1 MSAELQT
8 IEPAGAAVEPAKL
21 SPAPAGG
28 ESAILSIIERA
39 ARDPNVDIDK
49 MERLMAMQ
57 ERAIAQRAQAA
68 FAAAFADMQPELPS
82 IAERGKGHGTVT
94 YALWEDINDAIKPV
108 LAKHGFGLRFEVGR
122 SCDRLTVTGVLMHRD
137 GHSER
142 TMMELPADT
151 SGSKN
156 AVQAVGSSTSY
167 GKRYVA
173 SALLNLTSRL
183 KEDRDD
189 DARASGGPVCIN
201 DEQAEKLRTR
211 LTENGGDIDRFLRFF
226 KIECLPDLPAAR
238 FDEAMRMIEARG
250 KRK

>member
-1 MSAELQT
+1 MAATQQIAT
-8 IEPAGAAVEPAKL
+8 IEEQAA
-21 SPAPAGG
+21 PAPVASHS
-28 ESAILSIIERA
+28 EPVSMLAMIERA

-49 MERLMAMQ
+49 LERLMGMS
-57 ERAIAQRAQAA
+57 ERLTAQRASAA
-68 FAAAFADMQPELPS
+68 FAAAFAAMQDELPS

-108 LAKHGFGLRFEVGR
+108 LARHGFGLRFEVGR
-122 SCDRLTVTGVLMHRD
+122 AGDRLTVTGVLMHRE

-189 DARASGGPVCIN
+189 DGQAGGGVAFITE
-201 DEQAEKLRTR
+201 EQAIELRELMESVGADET
-211 LTENGGDIDRFLRFF
+211 RFLKHLRIP
-226 KIECLPDLPAAR
+226 KLMDLPAAR
-238 FDEAMRMIEARG
+238 FDGAVRDLQAKGAR
-250 KRK
+250 R

>member
-1 MSAELQT
+1 MGEIQK
-8 IEPAGAAVEPAKL
+8 IEGAA
-21 SPAPAGG
+21 
-28 ESAILSIIERA
+28 SAIPATQGDNAIISMIERA
-39 ARDPNVDIDK
+39 ARDPSVDIDK

-57 ERAIAQRAQAA
+57 ERMVAQRAQAA
-68 FAAAFADMQPELPS
+68 FASAFAQMQMELPS
-82 IAERGKGHGTVT
+82 IAERGKGHGNIT
-94 YALWEDINDAIKPV
+94 YATWEDINDAVKPV

-122 SCDRLTVTGVLMHRD
+122 AGERLTITGVLMHRE

-183 KEDRDD
+183 PEDRDD
-189 DARASGGPVCIN
+189 DGKRGGIGHTVT
-201 DEQAEKLRTR
+201 DAQAEQLRDAITKA
-211 LTENGGDIDRFLRFF
+211 GGDIVRFVRFF

-238 FDEAMRMIEARG
+238 FDEAMRMIDA
-250 KRK
+250 KRTRQ

>member
-1 MSAELQT
+1 VAA
-8 IEPAGAAVEPAKL
+8 AGQR
-21 SPAPAGG
+21 GQHG
-28 ESAILSIIERA
+28 DSAILSIIERA

-57 ERAIAQRAQAA
+57 ERAIAQRSQAA
-68 FAAAFADMQPELPS
+68 FASSFAEMQIELPS
-82 IAERGKGHGTVT
+82 IAEKGKGHGTVT
-94 YALWEDINDAIKPV
+94 YATWEDINDAIKPV

-122 SCDRLTVTGVLMHRD
+122 SGDRLTVTGVLMHRE

-142 TMMELPADT
+142 TTMELPADT

-173 SALLNLTSRL
+173 AALLNLTSRL
-183 KEDRDD
+183 REDRDD
-189 DARASGGPVCIN
+189 DARSAGGPVCIS
-201 DEQAEKLRTR
+201 DEQAEKLRNS

-226 KIECLPDLPAAR
+226 KIECLPDLPAGR
-238 FDEAMRMIEARG
+238 FNEAMRMIEAKG